1 MAQTFTDS
9 NFEAEVIQ
17 SNKLAVIDFWATW
30 CGPCVALTPT
40 IEALATE
47 YEGRV
52 NIGKVNVDNNPQLT
66 MQFGIRNIPTLL
78 FIKNGE
84 LAGKHVGI
92 IRKPE
97 LQKKIDELLQ
107 I

>member
-52 NIGKVNVDNNPQLT
+52 NIGKVNVDEN
-66 MQFGIRNIPTLL
+66 
-78 FIKNGE
+78 
-84 LAGKHVGI
+84 
-92 IRKPE
+92 PE
-97 LQKKIDELLQ
+97 LSVKYGITSIPCILVIKDGKVGDKQIGLAPKAALERKIVSHMN
-107 I
+107 